1 MKQFLKIYGR
11 IFIALLILFAAV
23 RLIFQFN
30 GLFGQDSY
38 EYVKLERGLTDY
50 FMHGA
55 VIPYSVFPIGY
66 ALISSVFSFLF
77 SDDVLMMQLI
87 SLLSLF
93 VACIYMRKLLVSVF
107 NTEKQVSLFLFL
119 FFLLSPYVLRFG
131 LLVMS
136 DMLCIAVYLIFLF
149 HVFEFMK
156 HGKTHTLLVLSIA
169 ASCCVFIRYASVV
182 ALLIPC
188 IFVLVQIIKQKKFV
202 QLLIPVFVF
211 FIISIPEYFLR
222 NRFIFWDLGETQNS
236 FAYFYVPQQWNIS
249 NIFKNEFHNLDGLQ
263 HYTLPNIVFA
273 FQNLVHPAFIFIGII
288 LLFFIRKTDFQ
299 KKELRISLSIFIF
312 YALFA
317 ACYPYQS
324 NRYLLFTFPLV
335 LMFYYPAFTRLYTS
349 CKIPQNMKYA
359 AIVLCAGIQLFL
371 FVYSSKTIYQLNKT
385 EKEISE
391 TIRENYTGKNI
402 YTFSIDGALNT
413 YHVDYHFFDIYR
425 NTFNSIE
432 RNSLL
437 LFNEDAFA
445 VQFAELNPTQNYNFI
460 KSNYELQLVEEF
472 NDGWKLYEIKGN
484 FPQSPIVIGH

>member
-1 MKQFLKIYGR
+1 MKQFLKTYSVF
-11 IFIALLILFAAV
+11 FIALLILFAAV
-23 RLIFQFN
+23 RIFFQFN

-38 EYVKLERGLTDY
+38 EYVKLERGITGHFL
-50 FMHGA
+50 HGEF
-55 VIPYSVFPIGY
+55 IPYSVFPIGY

-87 SLLSLF
+87 SLFSLF
-93 VACIYMRKLLVSVF
+93 VACIYMHKLLVSVF

-131 LLVMS
+131 MLVMS
-136 DMLCIAVYLIFLF
+136 DMLCIAVYFIFLF
-149 HVFEFMK
+149 HVFEFLK
-156 HGKTHTLLVLSIA
+156 YGKIQTLIVLSIA

-188 IFVLVQIIKQKKFV
+188 IFVFIQIIKQKKFV
-202 QLLIPVFVF
+202 QLLIPV
-211 FIISIPEYFLR
+211 IIFLLISLPEYFLR
-222 NRFIFWDLGETQNS
+222 NRFIFWDISESQSG

-263 HYTLPNIVFA
+263 QYKLPNIVFV

-288 LLFFIRKTDFQ
+288 LLFFIRKSDFQ
-299 KKELRISLSIFIF
+299 KKEMRISLSIFIF

-335 LMFYYPAFTRLYTS
+335 LLFYYPSFTRLYAFY
-349 CKIPQNMKYA
+349 KIPQYIQYA
-359 AIVLCAGIQLFL
+359 AIVLCVGIQIFL
-371 FVYSSKTIYQLNKT
+371 FVYSSQTIYQLNKT
-385 EKEISE
+385 EKDISE
-391 TIRENYTGKNI
+391 TIRENYAGKNI

-413 YHVDYHFFDIYR
+413 YHVDYHFYDMYR
-425 NTFNSIE
+425 NTFNSIQP
-432 RNSLL
+432 NSLL

-445 VQFAELNPTQNYNFI
+445 VQFAELNPMLNYNFI
-460 KSNYELQLVEEF
+460 KSNYDLQLVEEF
-472 NDGWKLYEIKGN
+472 NDGWKMYEIITH
-484 FPQSPIVIGH
+484 Q